1 MVNILRK
8 IRENL
13 RLIIQIL
20 FTGFTNS
27 NFKGFIEGS
36 IYRGPSKAYCVP
48 GLNCY
53 SCPGALGA
61 CPIGS
66 MQAVLNSRNFS
77 MSLYVGG
84 FLTAVGGAT
93 GRLTCGYLCPFGLVQ
108 DLIHKI
114 PIFKKKKNLA
124 FEKYLR
130 KLKYLVLLVF
140 VIILPSFVKDIA
152 GIGSPYFCKY
162 ICPSGT
168 LLAGLPLAASNPIIR
183 GAIGGLFFFKL
194 GILIL
199 IVVLAIKTYR
209 PFCKYLCP
217 LGAIY
222 GFFNPIALYRFKI
235 NDSCISCNKCQSVCK
250 LDINTAETPN
260 SMECIRCGDCIKACP
275 TGAIETSLKI
285 KKARKE
291 VKDKTLN

>member
-1 MVNILRK
+1 MVNILKK
-8 IRENL
+8 IRNNL
-13 RLIIQIL
+13 RLIIQII
-20 FTGFTNS
+20 FTGITNS
-27 NFKGFIEGS
+27 NIKGFINGS
-36 IYRGPSKAYCVP
+36 IYKGPSKAYCLP

-77 MSLYVGG
+77 LSLYVGG

-108 DLIHKI
+108 DLIYKI
-114 PIFKKKKNLA
+114 PLFRKVKKLSL
-124 FEKYLR
+124 EKYLR
-130 KLKYLVLLVF
+130 KLKYLVLGIF
-140 VIILPSFVKDIA
+140 VIILPTFLKGLG

-168 LLAGLPLAASNPIIR
+168 LLAGLPLVARNSIIR
-183 GAIGGLFFFKL
+183 GGVGGLFYFKL
-194 GILIL
+194 SILLL
-199 IVVLAIKTYR
+199 IVILSIKTYR

-222 GFFNPIALYRFKI
+222 GFFNPLAIYRFKI
-235 NDSCISCNKCQSVCK
+235 TDACINCNKCQAVCK
-250 LDINTAETPN
+250 LDINPSKTPN

-275 TGAIETSLKI
+275 TSAIKTTLSKEEEGA
-285 KKARKE
+285 KK
-291 VKDKTLN
+291 VKTLD